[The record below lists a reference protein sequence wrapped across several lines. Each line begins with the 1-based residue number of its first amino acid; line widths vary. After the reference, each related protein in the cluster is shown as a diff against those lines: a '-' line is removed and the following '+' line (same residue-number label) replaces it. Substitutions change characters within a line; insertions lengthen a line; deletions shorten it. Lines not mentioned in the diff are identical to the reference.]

1 MFILKY
7 FIKDN
12 YDKKYSMDLKNIKI
26 VFVNIRIENL
36 IKILILCV
44 ICMYLFIKKK

>member
-1 MFILKY
+1 
-7 FIKDN
+7 
-12 YDKKYSMDLKNIKI
+12 MDLKKIKI

-44 ICMYLFIKKK
+44 ICMYLFVEKKLSLCMLILNVVIENLN